1 MMENPMKKKT
11 IVKGII
17 ASGAGLALATTVSAQ
32 ANGEPQ
38 RSSKT
43 PPGLEKALSKL
54 APGIMRALARTD
66 GSNSRLQDLPVSP

>member
-1 MMENPMKKKT
+1 MKKKT
-11 IVKGII
+11 IITGII

-38 RSSKT
+38 RSSET
-43 PPGLEKALSKL
+43 PPGLEKIFSKL
-54 APGIMRALARTD
+54 TPGVLRALARTD